1 VIEVVRD
8 RGVEQLAQE
17 LDESA
22 PLSVETDLFSTN
34 LKPLDY
40 ECSCLLTFLRYHR
53 LRNLQ

>member
-1 VIEVVRD
+1 MIEVVRD